1 MNGLISAIYRARGVL
16 LFVSV
21 IAIFVG
27 TIGAQV
33 IPFVPVKTVASVLPL
48 VGILGMLL
56 VLAVVIPGVKLL
68 PTWEPRT
75 VTSPVT
81 GRWMALNSPATR
93 VPSHGVRAYG
103 QTHAVD
109 LVCDPADRVRPE
121 FGTGIV
127 LRYPTEYPAF
137 GEPVRA
143 MIDGVVVRV
152 ADSQRDHRARASLL
166 GFGYMMVE
174 GTLRELG
181 GPRFIVGN
189 TITIRG
195 DDGVFALV
203 AHLKQRSAIVGVGDR
218 VTAGQPIGACGN
230 SGNSSEP
237 HVHAQ
242 LMDRASVWTAHGI
255 PMVFGSVSVDEES
268 EERDA
273 MPADNEHITVR

>member
-1 MNGLISAIYRARGVL
+1 MASDPNGIVNRLIRAIYRGRGVL
-16 LFVSV
+16 LFVSI
-21 IAIFVG
+21 IAIFTG
-27 TIGAQV
+27 TIGAQFV
-33 IPFVPVKTVASVLPL
+33 PFVPLMRVLSVLPV

-68 PTWEPRT
+68 PQWQPLT
-75 VTSPVT
+75 VTPPIT

-109 LVCDPADRVRPE
+109 LVFDPEDRVRPE

-127 LRYPTEYPAF
+127 LRYPTDYPAF

-152 ADSQRDHRARASLL
+152 TDSQRDHRARASLV

-174 GTLRELG
+174 GTIREFG

-189 TITIRG
+189 YITIRG

-203 AHLKQRSAIVGVGDR
+203 AHVKQRSAIVRVGDR
-218 VTAGQPIGACGN
+218 VTAGQTIGACGN

-242 LMDRASVWTAHGI
+242 LMDRASPWTGH
-255 PMVFGSVSVDEES
+255 EC
-268 EERDA
+268 R
-273 MPADNEHITVR
+273 